1 MKLFDPIVINGL
13 QLKNRIVMLPMQ
25 LRLGLTNPRAQAYY
39 MARAKGGVGAI
50 VMNGTSVDL
59 FVDDAAWGRQGA
71 VRRFIDKMRKFTDEI
86 KGAGARIGIQL
97 WHGNQLPAGNGAF
110 NPSAGQVAP
119 SATGDQRELTIA
131 EIEAITAK
139 FGQAAEAAK
148 RSGFDF
154 VEVHGAHGYL
164 ACQFFS
170 GADNRRTDRYGG
182 DAERRMRFGVETVRA
197 MRDAAGSDYPIL
209 YRLGAKEKRPEGI
222 TLRQS
227 RTFAMEL
234 ERAGVDAFDISVG
247 APVGIRPSPG
257 PRAKMGTYVP
267 LAQSIKRS
275 VSVPVMAV
283 GRINTAE
290 VAEMI
295 LSENRADLIGI
306 GRQLIADPDWP
317 NKVKAGGHKSIVA
330 CTSCNSCFRPLRSK
344 KWRPGDPICEVNPH
358 AGKELDKISA

>member
-1 MKLFDPIVINGL
+1 MKLFEPLVINGL
-13 QLKNRIVMLPMQ
+13 LLKNRLIMLPMQ
-25 LRLGLTNPRAQAYY
+25 LRLGLTNSRAQAYY

-71 VRRFIDKMRKFTDEI
+71 VRHFIDKMRRFTDEI
-86 KGAGARIGIQL
+86 KGTGTRIGIQL

-110 NPSAGQVAP
+110 NPGAEQVAP
-119 SATGDQRELTIA
+119 SSTVDQRELTIA
-131 EIEAITAK
+131 QIETITTK

-182 DAERRMRFGVETVRA
+182 DAEKRMRFGVETVRA
-197 MRDAAGSDYPIL
+197 MRDAVGRGYPIL
-209 YRLGAKEKRPEGI
+209 YRLGAKEQRPEGI

-227 RTFAMEL
+227 RAFAVEL
-234 ERAGVDAFDISVG
+234 ERAGVDAFDISIG
-247 APVGIRPSPG
+247 APVGRRPSPG
-257 PRAKMGTYVP
+257 PRAKMGTFVP

-275 VSVPVMAV
+275 VSVPVVAV
-283 GRINTAE
+283 GRINTGE
-290 VAEMI
+290 VAETI
-295 LSENRADLIGI
+295 LTENRADLIGI

-317 NKVKAGGHKSIVA
+317 NKVKAGKHHRVVA

-344 KWRPGDPICEVNPH
+344 KWRPGDPICEVNPR
-358 AGKELDKISA
+358 AGKEIDPIGA